1 MRDVLKMEE
10 RQTIGFTKKATV
22 EEEERNHRRE
32 INYPVLLTKG
42 NEIGTLQD
50 ERVKQTVT
58 KGRALLEEGT
68 VAL

>member
-32 INYPVLLTKG
+32 INYPFLLTKG